1 MRRAAAFAALVLC
14 ACAATPP
21 AAPELEQAR
30 AAYEAARDDPEVV
43 ENASAELEL
52 AGRALAEAERA
63 APGERAH
70 RAYLAEQRARIARE
84 AGHARLAERERAQA
98 RLREAEEE
106 RDRAQSRA
114 REVEEARDMNDRLS
128 AQLRRLQL
136 QVAELQARETERG
149 WILTLAGDLLFDV
162 GQASI
167 KPGGR
172 RALANLARFMLEHPE
187 RKIEIEGFTDDRG
200 SREANQR
207 LSQRRAAAVRELLVR
222 EGVDAE
228 RIVAHG
234 YGAAYPVASNSDSAG
249 RQLNRRVEILIGET
263 VGRAATGGTRKPE
276 SAAR

>member
-1 MRRAAAFAALVLC
+1 MSRAAAFALLLLG

-21 AAPELEQAR
+21 AAPQLKQAR
-30 AAYEAARDDPEVV
+30 AAYEAARADPDVA
-43 ENASAELEL
+43 ENAPAELEL
-52 AGRALAEAERA
+52 AGRALADAERA

-84 AGHARLAERERAQA
+84 SAHARLAERESADV
-98 RLREAEEE
+98 RLRDAEEA

-114 REVEEARDMNDRLS
+114 REVEEARDMNDRLA
-128 AQLRRLQL
+128 AQLRRLQA

-162 GQASI
+162 GRASL

-172 RALANLARFMLEHPE
+172 RALANLARFMREHPE
-187 RKIEIEGFTDDRG
+187 RKIVIEGFTDDRG
-200 SREANQR
+200 PRETNQQ
-207 LSQRRAAAVRELLVR
+207 LSERRAAAVRDALVQ
-222 EGVDAE
+222 ESVEPE
-228 RIVAHG
+228 RIAVHG
-234 YGAAYPVASNSDSAG
+234 YGAAYPVASNDDPAG

>member
-1 MRRAAAFAALVLC
+1 VRQRR
-14 ACAATPP
+14 
-21 AAPELEQAR
+21 
-30 AAYEAARDDPEVV
+30 
-43 ENASAELEL
+43 
-52 AGRALAEAERA
+52 
-63 APGERAH
+63 H

-84 AGHARLAERERAQA
+84 AGHARLAERESTQA
-98 RLREAEEE
+98 RLREAQEE

-128 AQLRRLQL
+128 AQLRRLQV

-207 LSQRRAAAVRELLVR
+207 LSERRATAVRELLVR
-222 EGVDAE
+222 EGVEAE
-228 RIVAHG
+228 RIAAHG